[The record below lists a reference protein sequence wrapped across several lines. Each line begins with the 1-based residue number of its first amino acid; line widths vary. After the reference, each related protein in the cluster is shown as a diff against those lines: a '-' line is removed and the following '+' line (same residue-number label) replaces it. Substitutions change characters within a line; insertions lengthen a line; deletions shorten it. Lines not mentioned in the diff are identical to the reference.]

1 MYKSLELLLLS
12 SVELSCLTGV
22 VGATSLAGLMLAANR
37 PVELVSAKEEKKP
50 DYWIKIL
57 KNMDKVIQTYMT
69 VIILCESVF

>member
-12 SVELSCLTGV
+12 SVELSCLIGV

-37 PVELVSAKEEKKP
+37 PVELVSAKEGKKP

-57 KNMDKVIQTYMT
+57 KNISGT
-69 VIILCESVF
+69 